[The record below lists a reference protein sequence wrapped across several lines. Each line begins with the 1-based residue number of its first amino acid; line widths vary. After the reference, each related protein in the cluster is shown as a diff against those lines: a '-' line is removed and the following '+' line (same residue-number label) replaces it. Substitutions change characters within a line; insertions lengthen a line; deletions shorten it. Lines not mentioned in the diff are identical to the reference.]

1 MANNKLLN
9 STEMTN
15 KNTKVTRKTKTRKG
29 KPQQFPNSPR
39 NTQNNDASHI
49 QDTNIRHSQQ
59 RQDELN
65 INGGAS
71 VTNTFNLTFMGHN
84 INGLGPDYFKLNI
97 FMDYCTNKGADII
110 GICETNRTRKD
121 GEFWNKQNTEYISFW
136 TNKDNKIK
144 GSGVCIIINK
154 KWEKHLGKVNRIGA
168 YYIEAKLF
176 FKNCT
181 LVVGV
186 VKLNPKK
193 RSFTWTNKTTS
204 TRIDYIWADP
214 KLEDKLKKSH
224 IYQSAD
230 ITDSDHNILL
240 VEISLTDIIVT
251 NNKGGRRAE
260 KNTKRIIF
268 DYENTTNEQ
277 WNKYEKHLK
286 DLLEKRNAFNY
297 IETHGQNK
305 DTLNKLWNIIC
316 NCIQQASLEHIPHKK
331 VGGTKTN
338 LNRNYKEIEDSS
350 KERKD
355 LLYIRSLMRKL
366 HKNELKGTELLK
378 ASEGIRSFNRRYETN
393 ISQLTEDTDWYTWK
407 YTQEETLLNSK
418 DEVQTEAINTF
429 SALFCSRNHKF
440 ENLPEQ
446 WKDIYE
452 PRADINP
459 QIYDRLSDTPTEQEW
474 NKMLN
479 TTNDKSASGISNI
492 SYKLIKKAGVK
503 VNELF
508 RQYTGLCYYLQDIP
522 VKWKVSQ
529 LYPIPKTYD
538 WDYNLARTRPILLIE
553 CLRKCAVKIIT
564 KRLGSILSRY
574 EILKG
579 PNYAGLPGEST
590 SAPLTIINGI
600 LEDAREE
607 NKTLWIVF
615 QDMAKAFDS
624 VRMIPLQKALERIRL
639 PHTIINFIINIYK
652 NRKMRIITAYGLTD
666 TFTARDG
673 IDQGEVI
680 SPLVWRI
687 FYDPLLHRIQEDES
701 LGYTMELKWPNNV
714 FHNEKRNIKIQTATS
729 VYVDDT
735 QWIAKSKNK
744 AKKISLI
751 ADEFFDINDIKINGE
766 KSKIIVVN
774 PEDINENER
783 FLEIGKNKDKVFA
796 NKGSD
801 PIRILGVWFKAD
813 KGDKH
818 IESLVKKEIST
829 ILGAIRRK
837 HITHAQAIYI
847 VNAVLLPRLEYRLK
861 TTIWEEKK
869 YEEIFRPVMK
879 VIKHKARLPANCH
892 DNILLHS
899 AQGKLKNLWR
909 NQLAAQITEFL
920 VALNSQTKQAD
931 ILKIRL
937 KKAQLTLNITSCILT
952 NDPDVTVPNKILN
965 NHTYN
970 VVRKAHDYFFKF
982 HPLTENEE
990 WNIPIIGPS
999 VRDFVYEQAP
1009 ELVKK
1014 DKELII
1020 RKAATLSIY
1029 GVLQL
1034 LNYDASNTITWQQIC
1049 DFNKRQAR
1057 GRTPKWFTILLGL
1070 IQQSTQLK
1078 DLCKISVESL
1088 NPGSESERDRET
1100 SINIQAI
1107 KECSDL
1113 ACINRISNCQNNSNT
1128 KIIKD
1133 IIEIRNHQGR
1143 QHIPEWIPG
1152 PIQIHNYD
1160 TALIQNTLL
1169 NKESVT
1175 QHIALLYHLRLLFS
1189 PSDMINIYTDGSLT
1203 TQYNAN
1209 LNTFTKHMGT
1219 GWVILNNKEEV
1230 ILECSSSITEWPSS
1244 TRAELGAILSAIL
1257 VLQTG
1262 QRVKIFTD
1270 SQAAIDSINYI
1281 NTSLTNGKNK
1291 IRVWCKSNNYSI
1303 VSSIINLIDS
1313 KHLELKL
1320 IKVKGHSGVKGNEE
1334 ADRVAKN
1341 DKEKLTCITINDS
1354 QQKDL
1359 KYDLYWDGKRVDR
1372 HIRKFIDN
1380 LCESALEAAWSLNRA
1395 NRTILQDTTYTIEE
1409 KVTWALFKKNTGFN
1423 CTSSSVNNRFIK
1435 HLKLTNN
1442 LLPTLEIMKER
1453 RYDLY
1458 GDVKCRMCLEENE
1471 DDDHIIYCQ
1480 QLKDKWLM
1488 VANNTRHECD
1498 QMLKDLLS
1506 QENHLQLNQ
1515 EDIQQL
1521 MSWNRNFFVHIT
1533 GPNQE
1538 LPIPFIHLIDLH

>member
-1 MANNKLLN
+1 M
-9 STEMTN
+9 
-15 KNTKVTRKTKTRKG
+15 
-29 KPQQFPNSPR
+29 
-39 NTQNNDASHI
+39 
-49 QDTNIRHSQQ
+49 
-59 RQDELN
+59 
-65 INGGAS
+65 
-71 VTNTFNLTFMGHN
+71 
-84 INGLGPDYFKLNI
+84 
-97 FMDYCTNKGADII
+97 
-110 GICETNRTRKD
+110 
-121 GEFWNKQNTEYISFW
+121 
-136 TNKDNKIK
+136 
-144 GSGVCIIINK
+144 
-154 KWEKHLGKVNRIGA
+154 
-168 YYIEAKLF
+168 
-176 FKNCT
+176 
-181 LVVGV
+181 
-186 VKLNPKK
+186 
-193 RSFTWTNKTTS
+193 
-204 TRIDYIWADP
+204 
-214 KLEDKLKKSH
+214 
-224 IYQSAD
+224 
-230 ITDSDHNILL
+230 
-240 VEISLTDIIVT
+240 
-251 NNKGGRRAE
+251 
-260 KNTKRIIF
+260 
-268 DYENTTNEQ
+268 
-277 WNKYEKHLK
+277 
-286 DLLEKRNAFNY
+286 
-297 IETHGQNK
+297 
-305 DTLNKLWNIIC
+305 
-316 NCIQQASLEHIPHKK
+316 
-331 VGGTKTN
+331 
-338 LNRNYKEIEDSS
+338 
-350 KERKD
+350 
-355 LLYIRSLMRKL
+355 
-366 HKNELKGTELLK
+366 
-378 ASEGIRSFNRRYETN
+378 
-393 ISQLTEDTDWYTWK
+393 
-407 YTQEETLLNSK
+407 
-418 DEVQTEAINTF
+418 
-429 SALFCSRNHKF
+429 
-440 ENLPEQ
+440 
-446 WKDIYE
+446 
-452 PRADINP
+452 
-459 QIYDRLSDTPTEQEW
+459 
-474 NKMLN
+474 
-479 TTNDKSASGISNI
+479 
-492 SYKLIKKAGVK
+492 
-503 VNELF
+503 
-508 RQYTGLCYYLQDIP
+508 
-522 VKWKVSQ
+522 
-529 LYPIPKTYD
+529 
-538 WDYNLARTRPILLIE
+538 
-553 CLRKCAVKIIT
+553 
-564 KRLGSILSRY
+564 
-574 EILKG
+574 
-579 PNYAGLPGEST
+579 
-590 SAPLTIINGI
+590 
-600 LEDAREE
+600 
-607 NKTLWIVF
+607 
-615 QDMAKAFDS
+615 
-624 VRMIPLQKALERIRL
+624 
-639 PHTIINFIINIYK
+639 
-652 NRKMRIITAYGLTD
+652 
-666 TFTARDG
+666 
-673 IDQGEVI
+673 
-680 SPLVWRI
+680 
-687 FYDPLLHRIQEDES
+687 
-701 LGYTMELKWPNNV
+701 
-714 FHNEKRNIKIQTATS
+714 
-729 VYVDDT
+729 
-735 QWIAKSKNK
+735 
-744 AKKISLI
+744 
-751 ADEFFDINDIKINGE
+751 
-766 KSKIIVVN
+766 
-774 PEDINENER
+774 
-783 FLEIGKNKDKVFA
+783 
-796 NKGSD
+796 
-801 PIRILGVWFKAD
+801 
-813 KGDKH
+813 
-818 IESLVKKEIST
+818 
-829 ILGAIRRK
+829 
-837 HITHAQAIYI
+837 
-847 VNAVLLPRLEYRLK
+847 
-861 TTIWEEKK
+861 
-869 YEEIFRPVMK
+869 
-879 VIKHKARLPANCH
+879 
-892 DNILLHS
+892 
-899 AQGKLKNLWR
+899 
-909 NQLAAQITEFL
+909 
-920 VALNSQTKQAD
+920 
-931 ILKIRL
+931 RL

-1070 IQQSTQLK
+1070 VQQSTQLK

-1107 KECSDL
+1107 KVTKETPSTDGRKKEFVYTQQDHTLVIGQINKKNRSGRYSIQHWAIKKGDDNGVIVIQRCNGCALNDKRVNKESHNCYFNKECSDL

-1152 PIQIHNYD
+1152 PIQIHDYD

-1175 QHIALLYHLRLLFS
+1175 QHIALLHHLRLLFS
-1189 PSDMINIYTDGSLT
+1189 LSDMINIYTDGSLT
-1203 TQYNAN
+1203 TRYNVN

-1538 LPIPFIHLIDLH
+1538 LPIPFIHLMLRNFFPKEKYRKLKSIVKSEKATLTITTLFLEIFINEFYKIIWQSRCNIVTEWERMKGIKKKDLKKKILAHQRITYERTPIQQIEGDTYDLKGRKIFKHNEQWSISLEKTRQYINQFIREGNRRVVKAHTEAIGQ